1 MPNRAAT
8 DAEFHDFYQAHWS
21 RLVAALSLAVP
32 QEVDPE
38 DVAQEAFTRAFSR
51 WRTVAAHPSPEGWLF
66 LTAFRVSH
74 GLRRRLDVRR
84 KKMAPQSEAVDET
97 AFTGSLLAEILG
109 SLPPRQRAVLILRHY
124 YGFTTAETASAMDC
138 PEGTVKSLLSRARKA
153 AAEDLSK
160 EGHNYA

>member
-1 MPNRAAT
+1 MAHRGAT
-8 DAEFHDFYQAHWS
+8 EAEFHAFYQAHWS
-21 RLVAALSLAVP
+21 RLVAALSFTVP

-51 WRTVAAHPSPEGWLF
+51 WKAVARHPSPEGWLF
-66 LTAFRVSH
+66 LTAFRVSR
-74 GLRRRLDVRR
+74 GLGRRLEVRRRRGVRR
-84 KKMAPQSEAVDET
+84 AEAVEET
-97 AFTGSLLAEILG
+97 AFAGSLLAEVLG

-124 YGFTTAETASAMDC
+124 YGFTTAETASAMEC

-153 AAEDLSK
+153 VADDLSE